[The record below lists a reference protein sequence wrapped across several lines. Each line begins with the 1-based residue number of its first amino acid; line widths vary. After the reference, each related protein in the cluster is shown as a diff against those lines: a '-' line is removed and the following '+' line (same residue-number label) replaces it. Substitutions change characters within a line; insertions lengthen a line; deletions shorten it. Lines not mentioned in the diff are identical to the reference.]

1 MAGMA
6 GYIAAIAL
14 LAPGYQ
20 LFQAANNT
28 SVMAGVPQDRRGVIS
43 GLLSLSRNLGF
54 ITGASVMG
62 AIFAFAS
69 GNAEQSAPGPE
80 AAATGMQASFIVAG
94 ALVALAITLSIG
106 SRLLSKRNW

>member
-1 MAGMA
+1 
-6 GYIAAIAL
+6 
-14 LAPGYQ
+14 
-20 LFQAANNT
+20 
-28 SVMAGVPQDRRGVIS
+28 
-43 GLLSLSRNLGF
+43 
-54 ITGASVMG
+54 MG